1 MRKAVAGKSRFAT
14 TPRASVQRPAPSCA
28 RPFSEVDD
36 SREDAN
42 AALDQLEHCVEVV
55 LAAGGEF
62 ALRRRLAKALGPGA
76 LI

>member
-1 MRKAVAGKSRFAT
+1 MRRKVGAAS
-14 TPRASVQRPAPSCA
+14 PRAILASRTVAQHSTIC
-28 RPFSEVDD
+28 RPFSEAHD
-36 SREDAN
+36 SRDDAN
-42 AALDQLEHCVEVV
+42 AALDQLERCVEVV

>member
-1 MRKAVAGKSRFAT
+1 MRKAVAGKSRFAAA
-14 TPRASVQRPAPSCA
+14 PRASVPRPAPPSP
-28 RPFSEVDD
+28 RPFSEVHD

-42 AALDQLEHCVEVV
+42 AALDQLERCVEVV

-76 LI
+76 LV